1 MADRGTNGGR
11 STQLARRPTSTP
23 SAEQPEVR
31 PSTIGLFK
39 EALGDSVDLLQ
50 AHVELAV
57 LEVKEDARAAV
68 RIGVGFGV
76 GAALGFV
83 AVGLFSAAAVLGLAL
98 WIPAWAAALA
108 VGCVYALAATIYVG
122 IARARLR
129 NHDFRPEQTLAALE
143 EGEQWIHGR
152 TS

>member
-1 MADRGTNGGR
+1 MAERGQ
-11 STQLARRPTSTP
+11 TQLARRTTTTPAVKKSDAST
-23 SAEQPEVR
+23 V
-31 PSTIGLFK
+31 GLFK
-39 EALGDSVDLLQ
+39 EALGESVDVLQ

-57 LEVKEDARAAV
+57 HEVKEDARAAV

-83 AVGLFSAAAVLGLAL
+83 AIGLFSAGAVLGLAL

-108 VGCVYALAATIYVG
+108 VGCVYALVAVIYVG

-129 NHDFRPEQTLAALE
+129 NHDFRPEQTLATIE
-143 EGEQWIHGR
+143 EHKEWIRGR
-152 TS
+152 LS